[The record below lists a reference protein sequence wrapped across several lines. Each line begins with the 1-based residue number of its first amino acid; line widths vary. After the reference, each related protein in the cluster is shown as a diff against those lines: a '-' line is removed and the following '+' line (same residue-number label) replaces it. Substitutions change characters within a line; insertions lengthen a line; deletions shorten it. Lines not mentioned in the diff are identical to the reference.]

1 MLTKAA
7 GILVALIIV
16 GVATTHSHAA
26 RPVCP
31 SGPRSAHAT
40 NTATSTTG
48 R

>member
-1 MLTKAA
+1 MMTKAA
-7 GILVALIIV
+7 GVLIALIIV

-31 SGPRSAHAT
+31 AGATPAHAT
-40 NTATSTTG
+40 SSSG